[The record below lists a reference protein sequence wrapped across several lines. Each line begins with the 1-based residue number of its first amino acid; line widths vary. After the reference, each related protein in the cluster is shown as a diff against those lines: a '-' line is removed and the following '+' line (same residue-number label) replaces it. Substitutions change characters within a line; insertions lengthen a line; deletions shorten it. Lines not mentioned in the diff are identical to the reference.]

1 MHITLQNLLHI
12 QNEIKEK
19 IKEFNIYKFNPKI
32 IAVSKT
38 FKIDHIMHLVDHGHI
53 HYGENKVQ
61 EAIEKWTEIRKN
73 NQNLKLHMIGKLQS
87 NKVKQAVKIFDY
99 IHSVD
104 SIKLAKKIKTEQEE
118 VGKNLGIFL
127 QVNLG
132 DEVQK
137 NGVNK
142 SNLNEL
148 VNFCKEINLN
158 VLGLMCLPPFE
169 DNSSKYFEELKKLND
184 LFSFT
189 EISMGMSHD
198 YLEAIKFRSTFLRI
212 GSKIFGK
219 RN

>member
-1 MHITLQNLLHI
+1 
-12 QNEIKEK
+12 
-19 IKEFNIYKFNPKI
+19 
-32 IAVSKT
+32 
-38 FKIDHIMHLVDHGHI
+38 MHLVDHGHI

-158 VLGLMCLPPFE
+158 VLGLMCLPPIE

>member
-198 YLEAIKFRSTFLRI
+198 YLEAIKFRTTFLRI